1 MKKRAICLAVA
12 AALALSL
19 GGAALASSGTQE
31 GSLISQSYLEGTFFQ
46 NLRQKIEGWAGALL
60 SPVYQQTQEKLD
72 SLAQGYLSGLG
83 AGGVPIPNGWNGSDQ
98 FTPQSGQAGDCV
110 TLFEGSGIFWASG
123 DAVCSAVLVD
133 VTQGT
138 ELASGGTLQ
147 ANHRYLAVEQVTITV
162 SSQSA
167 SWSVEGIWTADDG
180 GDPAAQLPFEDV
192 AQGSWYYE
200 AVRYVYENK
209 LYLGTS
215 DTTFS
220 PAEPMARKMITT
232 VLYRLDGS
240 HAVAYAPLFRDI
252 PDNMWY
258 TDGTVWA
265 GQNGIVSGVGD
276 QLFAPDD
283 PVVRQQI
290 AVILYNY
297 AEFVGADTSGRGDL
311 SAFAD
316 RGEIASWA
324 QEAVSWAVSVGIL
337 RGASGNVFP
346 TQQATRAEV
355 AAMLQRFADWL
366 G

>member
-1 MKKRAICLAVA
+1 MKKRAIFLIVA

-19 GGAALASSGTQE
+19 GGAALASSGAQGE
-31 GSLISQSYLEGTFFQ
+31 SLISQSYLEGTFLQ
-46 NLRQKIEGWAGALL
+46 SLRQKIEGWAEALL
-60 SPVYQQTQEKLD
+60 SPVYQQAQEKLD

-83 AGGVPIPNGWNGSDQ
+83 AGGVPIPSGWNGSDQ
-98 FTPQSGQAGDCV
+98 FVPQSAQAGDSV
-110 TLFEGSGIFWASG
+110 TLSEGSGIFWASG
-123 DAVCSAVLVD
+123 DAICSGVLVD

-138 ELASGGTLQ
+138 ELSSGGALQ

-167 SWSVEGIWTADDG
+167 SWSVEGIWTDEG
-180 GDPAAQLPFEDV
+180 EDPVAQLPFEDV
-192 AQGSWYYE
+192 AQGSWYYD

-220 PAEPMARKMITT
+220 PSEPMARKMITT

-240 HAVAYAPLFRDI
+240 PAVAYEPLFSDI

-265 GQNGIVSGVGD
+265 GQNGIVSGIGN

-297 AEFVGADTSGRGDL
+297 AGFVGADISARGDL
-311 SAFAD
+311 SSFGD
-316 RGEIASWA
+316 QGEIASWA